1 MERTIDDVD
10 KGHPVIVWQGPSVV
24 DGDYKVYVDGITVAS
39 GTCLIKA
46 FKSLL
51 CTFYAFNLAF
61 PVKNHST
68 LTFLQKV
75 LVNHSDGAKQDIK
88 VVKLLARLNQV

>member
-1 MERTIDDVD
+1 M
-10 KGHPVIVWQGPSVV
+10 V

-39 GTCLIKA
+39 GTCLIKT
-46 FKSLL
+46 FKSPL

-61 PVKNHST
+61 PVKNRST

-75 LVNHSDGAKQDIK
+75 LVNHSDRAKQSGNI
-88 VVKLLARLNQV
+88 VGQVKSSINAK